1 MTVITTTYKSLV
13 EYCDTRVLWQRAH
26 GFGHHH
32 IIDFNGHRCHGSGFN
47 ISSVQRCPH
56 CCTGRD
62 QCHSV
67 ILRRLHA
74 EGLATAT
81 NNESQPDA
89 TALVGKQTE
98 YVVGYN
104 ECYQLEART
113 IRRAV
118 LGFAGGRL
126 VVTVVNSRSLTMLLS
141 NRYGGVNNLS
151 NSKGTSTD

>member
-1 MTVITTTYKSLV
+1 
-13 EYCDTRVLWQRAH
+13 
-26 GFGHHH
+26 
-32 IIDFNGHRCHGSGFN
+32 
-47 ISSVQRCPH
+47 
-56 CCTGRD
+56 
-62 QCHSV
+62 V

-81 NNESQPDA
+81 NNEPQPDA